1 MQIQAYLAVPHGFSL
16 FTYNV
21 SLEKLH
27 MCMGDVKSR
36 QCTYLLLC
44 TFNV

>member
-1 MQIQAYLAVPHGFSL
+1 MQIQAYLAVPQSFSP
-16 FTYNV
+16 FTYDL

-36 QCTYLLLC
+36 QCTYLSLC
-44 TFNV
+44 IFNV